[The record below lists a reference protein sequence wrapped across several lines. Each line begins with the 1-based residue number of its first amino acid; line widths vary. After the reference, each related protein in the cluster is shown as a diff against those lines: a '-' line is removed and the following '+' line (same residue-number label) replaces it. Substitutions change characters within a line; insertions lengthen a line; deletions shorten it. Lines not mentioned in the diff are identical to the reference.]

1 MGLAVTALVAAPS
14 AWADHVRI
22 VVGQPPAAGA
32 QGLLIAGR
40 GKTVSGEDAARVL
53 AKVPKGR
60 CPCPITI
67 YLTLPRERVHN
78 VRRYRIAIVGG
89 GYHGLLVS
97 DRTKVPGLVSIY
109 DLEPTVKALDRGEK
123 PPLTS
128 RPDANPEVTLMKLDR
143 RLTEAHDS
151 RGAAAYVV
159 FGLVALFAL
168 LALAL
173 RSAFWGRAALVAGPV
188 ALAAALA
195 LSGLD
200 VARPRS
206 VGLALLVVVGLAAP
220 GLAAVTR
227 SRLALAAA
235 LLAVFAVY
243 AGVLAFSTETSSLAA
258 LGPHPDGGVRFY
270 GISNQVETLL
280 LVPGLLGGALLG
292 VGLLP
297 LVAVCVLVV
306 VGASGLGADG
316 GGVLVFAAGYLFLWL
331 RLRGVALTGR
341 NLVARGRGGDRGGA
355 APRRPRRCRRR
366 LEPRHA
372 HDRRRPGCARRRART
387 PLAGLAR
394 RLRRRLAGDGDH
406 HLLAARARLGRSAAP
421 PLRDGRRGPRRP
433 RRVPARERFSARRRG
448 LRRPLVRGAALLGR
462 DPARSVD
469 SPHMARALLIAL
481 AVLLVAGCGG
491 EKTVEPTGPVVGTL
505 PKAGKANPAAG
516 KKVFADNG
524 CSGCHTFQPA
534 GATGSI
540 GPDLDKVLKG
550 KDAEFIKAS
559 ITDPN
564 AEIASGFQ
572 PNIMPQGYGSQL
584 TSQQIN
590 DLVAF
595 LQTG

>member
-1 MGLAVTALVAAPS
+1 MTALVAAPS

-40 GKTVSGEDAARVL
+40 GKTVSGADAARVL
-53 AKVPKGR
+53 AKVPKGQ

-78 VRRYRIAIVGG
+78 VRRYRIAIVGD

-143 RLTEAHDS
+143 RLTQAHDS

-188 ALAAALA
+188 ALTTALA

-220 GLAAVTR
+220 GLAAITR

-280 LVPGLLGGALLG
+280 LVPGLLGAALLG

-297 LVAVCVLVV
+297 LVGVCVLVV

-331 RLRGVALTGR
+331 RLRGVALTWR
-341 NLVARGRGGDRGGA
+341 NLALAGA
-355 APRRPRRCRRR
+355 AAIGAGLLLVGLDAAVGGSSHVTRTIG
-366 LEPRHA
+366 
-372 HDRRRPGCARRRART
+372 DGPGA
-387 PLAGLAR
+387 LAGELAHR
-394 RLRRRLAGDGDH
+394 WRVSLDGY
-406 HLLAARARLGRSAAP
+406 
-421 PLRDGRRGPRRP
+421 
-433 RRVPARERFSARRRG
+433 
-448 LRRPLVRGAALLGR
+448 
-462 DPARSVD
+462 
-469 SPHMARALLIAL
+469 
-481 AVLLVAGCGG
+481 VAGWQATRSSRSRCSCSSGSLFG
-491 EKTVEPTGPVVGTL
+491 
-505 PKAGKANPAAG
+505 APASRRSTPSSSPSPCP
-516 KKVFADNG
+516 
-524 CSGCHTFQPA
+524 CS
-534 GATGSI
+534 
-540 GPDLDKVLKG
+540 
-550 KDAEFIKAS
+550 
-559 ITDPN
+559 
-564 AEIASGFQ
+564 
-572 PNIMPQGYGSQL
+572 
-584 TSQQIN
+584 
-590 DLVAF
+590 
-595 LQTG
+595 

>member
-1 MGLAVTALVAAPS
+1 VGLGVAALATATPAYS
-14 AWADHVRI
+14 AHVRLSLDR
-22 VVGQPPAAGA
+22 PPPDAAV
-32 QGLLIAGR
+32 GLLVAGR
-40 GKTVSGEDAARVL
+40 GKTVSRESADRVL
-53 AKVPKGR
+53 SQI
-60 CPCPITI
+60 PITSGTGSIVI
-67 YLTLPRERVHN
+67 YLTLPGAPEHN
-78 VRRYRIAIVGG
+78 VRRFRVAILGG

-97 DRTKVPGLVSIY
+97 NRTRVPGLISLY
-109 DLEPTVKALDRGEK
+109 DIAPTVSALERGKK
-123 PPLTS
+123 PPITS
-128 RPDANPEVTLMKLDR
+128 RPDANPEETLRRLDR

-280 LVPGLLGGALLG
+280 LVPGLLGAALLG

-316 GGVLVFAAGYLFLWL
+316 GGMLVFAAGFLFLWL
-331 RLRGVALTGR
+331 RLRRVALTWR
-341 NLVARGRGGDRGGA
+341 NLVLAGGA
-355 APRRPRRCRRR
+355 AIVAGLLLVGLDAAVGGSSHVTRTIGDGPGALAGELAHRWRVSLDGYVATWQATAIITFSLLVLVWVALRRPRF
-366 LEPRHA
+366 A
-372 HDRRRPGCARRRART
+372 TVDA
-387 PLAGLAR
+387 
-394 RLRRRLAGDGDH
+394 
-406 HLLAARARLGRSAAP
+406 
-421 PLRDGRRGPRRP
+421 
-433 RRVPARERFSARRRG
+433 V
-448 LRRPLVRGAALLGR
+448 LV
-462 DPARSVD
+462 
-469 SPHMARALLIAL
+469 AL
-481 AVLLVAGCGG
+481 AVSLLVNDSPRDVVAYGALSCAALRFW
-491 EKTVEPTGPVVGTL
+491 EETRPV
-505 PKAGKANPAAG
+505 
-516 KKVFADNG
+516 
-524 CSGCHTFQPA
+524 Q
-534 GATGSI
+534 
-540 GPDLDKVLKG
+540 
-550 KDAEFIKAS
+550 
-559 ITDPN
+559 
-564 AEIASGFQ
+564 
-572 PNIMPQGYGSQL
+572 
-584 TSQQIN
+584 
-590 DLVAF
+590 
-595 LQTG
+595 